1 MAEFHDMLIAETGRL
16 RRFALS
22 LTRDRDNAEDLTQD
36 CLMRALEKR
45 HLFADGTN
53 LGAWLS
59 TIMYNLFISGKRVRE
74 PCDRAQPIDDMVFM
88 PVAPANQT
96 HYVEL
101 KELERALAGLGQDQQ
116 DVVRLVAVDGLRYRQ
131 AAAQLGIPVGTVRS
145 RLARAR
151 AALAYAVDPD
161 MDSAPM
167 LAA

>member
-1 MAEFHDMLIAETGRL
+1 MAEFHELLTAETGRL
-16 RRFALS
+16 RRFALR

-36 CLMRALEKR
+36 CMMRALEKR

-74 PCDRAQPIDDMVFM
+74 PCDRAQPIDDMISM
-88 PVAPANQT
+88 PVSPANQLF
-96 HYVEL
+96 HVEL
-101 KELERALAGLGQDQQ
+101 MELEQALAGLGQDQQ

-131 AAAQLGIPVGTVRS
+131 AAVQLGIPVGTVRS

-151 AALAYAVDPD
+151 TALADAVDPD
-161 MDSAPM
+161 MDRAPVQ
-167 LAA
+167 AA